1 MFYRME
7 FFCNFEA
14 KLSHM
19 LEKITWEDA
28 NLFDYI
34 SEIEYLYVPEIDDY
48 QYLININKGTRSE
61 APADKIGTP
70 AFGYSEI
77 VAIFKSRYNEGK
89 LPKQNQY
96 KEYRL
101 WMGSRLRELNLDP
114 DKFWC
119 LFLFAIDYCRS
130 LLTRGITMKATPME
144 QLQAL
149 LAMIDNAQ
157 DNPMSLQLKIQK
169 KKTTIESPI
178 AIHFM
183 ADAIKKQLEHADTI
197 VELHARE
204 AKDEMENTAESPL
217 IVYFAKILL
226 DFFNTQEHIKSKRK
240 KGANHSL
247 KEMEIVSRL
256 VYFAELSYNKSWMDI
271 ENETLK
277 GFLNRYKD
285 YEYPNNVSSIYPE
298 FTVY

>member
-1 MFYRME
+1 ME

-256 VYFAELSYNKSWMDI
+256 VYFAELSYNKSWTDI

-285 YEYPNNVSSIYPE
+285 YEYPNNISSIYPE